1 MLIIPALH
9 ISSGRC
15 MRTAIGEA
23 GTEGSYPF
31 DPVRVARLWRGE
43 NAKALHV
50 VALDLPESGLREQT
64 ALLKSVVE
72 AVDIPVQLSGGLKD
86 LTDIAAAFDDIGV
99 SRVVLSADVAD
110 DSELLLSLLERF
122 GPRKIVIHL
131 SFSGAEIILRG
142 SGSQHEQSV
151 IAKASMLKE
160 SGVQRVVLSDSDQES
175 IQHGTL
181 AGFLH
186 SLAERTNLSVTLIGS
201 VQNYADLKILQN
213 LHPRKIDSIILDE
226 ALYSNAFPCQKIWRQ
241 AEQQLIAQQKLL

>member
-9 ISSGRC
+9 ISNGRC

-23 GTEGSYPF
+23 GTEGLYPF

-50 VALDLPESGLREQT
+50 VALDLPEAGMKEQS
-64 ALLKSVVE
+64 ALLKSVVD
-72 AVDIPVQLSGGLKD
+72 AVDIPVQLSGGLQD
-86 LTDIAAAFDDIGV
+86 FEDITAAFEDIGV
-99 SRVVLSADVAD
+99 SRVVLPTDVCD
-110 DSELLLSLLERF
+110 DPVLLQSLLERF

-131 SFSGAEIILRG
+131 AFSGAEIISHG
-142 SGSQHEQSV
+142 SGSQHEESV
-151 IAKASMLKE
+151 IARASMLKE
-160 SGVQRVVLSDSDQES
+160 SGVQRVVLADSDQENL
-175 IQHGTL
+175 QQRTL
-181 AGFLH
+181 ARFLH

-201 VQNYADLKILQN
+201 VQNYADLKLLQN